1 MKSRAWRDH
10 TFRLN
15 CSFAEKRPFPMF
27 SLSPVPYSSV
37 HSTHVGNSA
46 NDRPEPSEWR
56 ADGRGRA
63 RSLAPYIT
71 AHARPVLRCSLSPS
85 LCARPASQNGSIGI
99 SGIFLQ
105 AKLMMMMMM
114 AELTAAQRCLQS
126 AVAVRSD
133 RVEKEGKDR
142 CLQYRFF
149 RSPFFLRPHYQARS
163 RLWDGN
169 CSVARASAKEC

>member
-1 MKSRAWRDH
+1 MEVRPPH
-10 TFRLN
+10 Q
-15 CSFAEKRPFPMF
+15 ERPFPMF
-27 SLSPVPYSSV
+27 SLSLPRAIFFRP
-37 HSTHVGNSA
+37 SA
-46 NDRPEPSEWR
+46 QAAGAR
-56 ADGRGRA
+56 AGRGRSA
-63 RSLAPYIT
+63 TVPTIAPSPRSGGRGGAQYIIAAACLT
-71 AHARPVLRCSLSPS
+71 RAL
-85 LCARPASQNGSIGI
+85 ASQNGSIGI

-149 RSPFFLRPHYQARS
+149 RSPFFPRPHYQARS
-163 RLWDGN
+163 RLWEGN